1 MDPEAKKQALRLL
14 NYGLYVV
21 TAAEGEDVAAGSV
34 NWLSQAS
41 FEPPLVMVGVKK
53 ESGLHA
59 LIERSGGFAV
69 NILAAGQ
76 KEAASAFFRP
86 TEVQGGKINGYAFE
100 SGPETGAPLLVD
112 LPAWFEAKVTD
123 VIKRGDHTVFVAQV
137 VEAGLR
143 EAEPES
149 MVLRDTGWSYGG

>member
-21 TAAEGEDVAAGSV
+21 TAVEGEDVAAGSV
-34 NWLSQAS
+34 TWLSQAS

-59 LIERSGGFAV
+59 LIERSGEFAV

-86 TEVQGGKINGYAFE
+86 TELDDGKVNGYAFE
-100 SGPETGAPLLVD
+100 PGPETGAPLLVD
-112 LPAWFEAKVTD
+112 LPAWFEARVTD
-123 VIKRGDHTVFVAQV
+123 VVKRGDHTVFVAQV
-137 VEAGLR
+137 VDAGLR
-143 EAEPES
+143 EAETES